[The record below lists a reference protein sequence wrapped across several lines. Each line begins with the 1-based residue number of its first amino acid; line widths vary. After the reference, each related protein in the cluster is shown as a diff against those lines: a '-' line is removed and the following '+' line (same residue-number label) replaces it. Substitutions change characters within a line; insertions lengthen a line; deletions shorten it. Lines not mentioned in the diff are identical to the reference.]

1 MLPEDDFS
9 IVTHVGRFWAYHLED
24 LTPDARPARKR
35 RAVTDGPF
43 DPEGIHLLLHQEGR
57 FQAFL
62 RSRLGS
68 ADCAE
73 DILQS
78 AYLRSLEKVGQ
89 VRDEENIVAWFYALL
104 RNAIADH
111 FRAGRLQ
118 SQDAGV
124 LELIEAPRDP
134 DLQRSSEDCVRVA
147 MRALRVDEAELITW
161 VDLRG
166 IEVSEAAERLSVPP
180 KIVSQRLFRAR
191 QALRKR
197 LQEMCRSCTATRCLY
212 CRCPEDE
219 AR

>member
-1 MLPEDDFS
+1 MN
-9 IVTHVGRFWAYHLED
+9 H
-24 LTPDARPARKR
+24 
-35 RAVTDGPF
+35 GPL

-62 RSRLGS
+62 RRRLGS

-78 AYLRSLEKVGQ
+78 AYLRSLEKGAQ

-104 RNAIADH
+104 RHAIADH
-111 FRAGRLQ
+111 FREGRIQ
-118 SQDAGV
+118 PQGGDV
-124 LELIEAPRDP
+124 LELLEAPRDP

-147 MRALRVDEAELITW
+147 MQALRTDEAELITW
-161 VDLRG
+161 VDLKG
-166 IEVSEAAERLSVPP
+166 VEVAEVAERLSIPA
-180 KIVSQRLFRAR
+180 KTVSQRLFRAR

-197 LQEMCRSCTATRCLY
+197 LQEICRSCTATRCLY

-219 AR
+219 AP